1 MQTFSVNISQS
12 SEATS
17 YPLPDNFD
25 YILDEL
31 VDNDSKL
38 ISPRLL
44 RDTML
49 SLWSSVPFK
58 QTVASSSVSYI
69 GLDSSNPSDRDL
81 KYKILLGKR
90 AYSGTNSYSSS
101 YDIMNSNLLSSDVD
115 LFFYNT
121 KLDSDSNNI
130 TKIAML
136 AGTNISLFTSAPYIQ
151 SQVIESTTTQSAS
164 LDIYNPSGN
173 VSITSLYGTVSIN
186 GITLPTI
193 LESTGSASTSKV
205 LKYYNGKM
213 IWDYLSIPSISSIGN
228 TGSSLNIT
236 GGVNLNGYPLTFTDT
251 RRVPV
256 QFGDITTGSTFSD
269 FSIVETLRR
278 MVYSYLGPACS
289 ISISGVYSSGYVEV
303 GTSPSPLISYTIIK
317 RTNST
322 LLTGLSNMIPS
333 FYSPI
338 TSSGQVVVSGT
349 SSGIVIS
356 PISATAT
363 QFKITVTDGIQTASA
378 STSLTGVYPYFYGFS
393 GLSTMTTIG
402 LASLSKSVHPK
413 SDDTIYISGS
423 GNLYYIYDS
432 SYGTLSNIYD
442 KDSNIITGSF
452 SSSILV
458 FSSPSGIWAGKQF
471 YVYQWDSVTFGPPTV
486 NFRFEY

>member
-1 MQTFSVNISQS
+1 MQTFSVNISQP
-12 SEATS
+12 SETTN
-17 YPLPDNFD
+17 YPLPSNFD

-38 ISPRLL
+38 ISPRVL

-58 QTVASSSVSYI
+58 ETSASSSVSYI

-90 AYSGTNSYSSS
+90 SYSGTNSYSSS

-121 KLDSDSNNI
+121 RLDSDSNNS

-136 AGTNISLFTSAPYIQ
+136 AGTNISLFTSAPYLQ
-151 SQVIESTTTQSAS
+151 SQVVESTTTQSAS

-186 GITLPTI
+186 GIILPTI
-193 LESTGSASTSKV
+193 LESTASASTSKV
-205 LKYYNGKM
+205 LKYYNGKA
-213 IWDYLSIPSISSIGN
+213 IWDYLSLPTTSSIGT
-228 TGSSLNIT
+228 TGSYLNIT
-236 GGVNLNGYPLTFTDT
+236 GDVNVNGYSLTFTDT

-256 QFGDITTGSTFSD
+256 QFGDIKPGSTFSD

-289 ISISGVYSSGYVEV
+289 ISLSGVYSSGYVEV
-303 GTSPSPLISYTIIK
+303 GTSPNPLISYTIIK

-378 STSLTGVYPYFYGFS
+378 STSLTGIYPYFYGFS
-393 GLSTMTTIG
+393 GLSVMNTIG
-402 LASLSKSVHPK
+402 LASLSKLVHSK
-413 SDDTIYISGS
+413 FDNTIYLSGS

-432 SYGTLSNIYD
+432 SYGLLSNIYD
-442 KDSNIITGSF
+442 KDNNIITGSF
-452 SSSILV
+452 SSSLITL
-458 FSSPSGIWAGKQF
+458 SSPSGIWAGKQF